1 MKKWITDIVLLR
13 GQAKRICATLNECI
27 EKIALDPFSDTMKQ
41 CKRIFM
47 LDDRRIAVLNMVKLF
62 SIMIANL
69 NIQERAV
76 LSLYCRGATV
86 SELAEA
92 MNISQRR
99 VYYKIS
105 LAFKKSENALL
116 KLGYDEKRLDAEY
129 SILRSVIG
137 EIKKVKRKKNNL
149 ENKIDEKN
157 IQINPNN
164 FLIHSKNYIENVR

>member
-92 MNISQRR
+92 MNISERR

-105 LAFKKSENALL
+105 LAYKKSEQALN
-116 KLGYDEKRLDAEY
+116 KLGYDAKRLDNEY
-129 SILRSVIG
+129 KILSSVIA
-137 EIKKVKRKKNNL
+137 EIKKVKPKKNKLSNKKNNRSL
-149 ENKIDEKN
+149 A
-157 IQINPNN
+157 INPNS
-164 FLIHSKNYIENVR
+164 FSVKNYDFIENVL